1 MWRGTYREFHFSIYT
16 IDEKLYGEKF
26 CKLYF
31 HLCVVTIDFCLTCLY
46 IQKCSVTR
54 FKIRITSKPM
64 MAYYIDYFD
73 AKSTPLKSNFNIYAS
88 VMLWIKLHFTWYV
101 YNIFHQTMTCII
113 RNINVKELPHL
124 KCSTTLSAY
133 FDSVI

>member
-26 CKLYF
+26 CELYF

-54 FKIRITSKPM
+54 FKIRITSKAM
-64 MAYYIDYFD
+64 MAYYIDFRCKKYP
-73 AKSTPLKSNFNIYAS
+73 SEIPLQYICIYYAMDKITFYLIRLQYIPSNHD
-88 VMLWIKLHFTWYV
+88 M
-101 YNIFHQTMTCII
+101 YNQEH
-113 RNINVKELPHL
+113 
-124 KCSTTLSAY
+124 
-133 FDSVI
+133 